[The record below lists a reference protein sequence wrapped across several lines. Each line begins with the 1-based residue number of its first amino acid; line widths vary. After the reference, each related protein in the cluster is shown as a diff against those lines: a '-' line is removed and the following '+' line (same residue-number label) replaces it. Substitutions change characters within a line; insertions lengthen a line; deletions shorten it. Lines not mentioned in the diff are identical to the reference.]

1 MHLAGIPISDES
13 IVELVRF
20 LRESGYIDVADRLDT
35 ALELETKILGLTIP
49 EREAILR
56 ALDDPPDGLAE
67 LRGVLLKEH
76 VGRTASGLA

>member
-56 ALDDPPDGLAE
+56 VLDDPPDGLAE